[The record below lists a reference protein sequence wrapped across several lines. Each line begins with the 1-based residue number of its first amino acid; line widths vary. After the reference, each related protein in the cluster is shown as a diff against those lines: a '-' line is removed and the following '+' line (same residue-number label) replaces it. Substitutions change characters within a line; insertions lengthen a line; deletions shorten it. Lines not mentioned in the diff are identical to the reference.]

1 MGERQDDAGVKHAE
15 KSVLSHEIGQGE
27 KPSEIQERRGERKD
41 QVYGT
46 NQSDVK
52 EVGEQ
57 ITGKQ
62 RYGNDSVNLHV
73 WGPDCPEVERH
84 QIFRRWLL
92 KTPEDLELYAKIKRE
107 AAVAATEKGETMQ
120 EYNERKERTIQEI
133 LGRAFAEL
141 YEE

>member
-1 MGERQDDAGVKHAE
+1 MGERQDDAGVDSFQ
-15 KSVLSHEIGQGE
+15 KSVQPHAIGQGE
-27 KPSEIQERRGERKD
+27 KSTEIQERRGGQTDK
-41 QVYGT
+41 VYGI
-46 NQSDVK
+46 NQCDVK

-57 ITGKQ
+57 IAGKQ

-73 WGPDCPEVERH
+73 WGPDCPEVKRH
-84 QIFRRWLL
+84 QIFRSWLL
-92 KTPEDLELYAKIKRE
+92 KTPEDLELYAKTKRE